1 MAESSDLWYRLGY
14 ALERARH
21 GAPARTLKGL
31 AARRDEGARASDKV
45 AKRARNVP
53 EDEGASPF
61 DVALAAGASTVIGKA
76 IGLLPAHRDPGFGS
90 LVRGAAAGALAAA
103 VRMALEPVLD
113 AAVSR
118 GSDSGERGAN
128 DDAPPLVEPAERLAA
143 GAAAVRMALEPVLD
157 AALSR
162 ASGSGSQGA
171 DEDGDD
177 APPLVEPAER
187 LAAGAA
193 RGALYSGLLEP
204 RLPGPPLLR
213 GLTYGT
219 AEYLLGEWGGVRGV
233 LGRFAPYR
241 RLPVVGGLLDDAEG
255 GEHGWVDHLAFGV
268 ALALLY
274 DAGDRMGIGDDDT

>member
-45 AKRARNVP
+45 AKRHRNGP
-53 EDEGASPF
+53 EDEGTSPF

-113 AAVSR
+113 AALSR
-118 GSDSGERGAN
+118 GSDSGQRGA
-128 DDAPPLVEPAERLAA
+128 D
-143 GAAAVRMALEPVLD
+143 
-157 AALSR
+157 
-162 ASGSGSQGA
+162 
-171 DEDGDD
+171 DD